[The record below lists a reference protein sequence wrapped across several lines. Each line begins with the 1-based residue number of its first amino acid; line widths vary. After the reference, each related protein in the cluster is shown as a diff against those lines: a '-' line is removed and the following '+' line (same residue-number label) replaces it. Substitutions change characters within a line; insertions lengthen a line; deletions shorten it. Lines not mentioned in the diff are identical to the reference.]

1 VLILREKTLWAILT
15 KKIEILFEVVTYAEA
30 GAFES
35 ARRVLKK
42 EIGIYVCKEFAQKS
56 VNQR

>member
-1 VLILREKTLWAILT
+1 MREKTLWAILT